1 MLLRGAFQRG
11 ASSEGDHNGGR
22 ESEVWRKKPG
32 PSDPGADVESLP
44 AGRTGSSCPAGYNG
58 FRNRVSRGIRPGGGR
73 AVAVGWG
80 VAGAPSGARACF
92 PARRSSSNG
101 LSETRLS
108 PIGPPSQHPGSQQV
122 GISGSWPSGW
132 PFGTVLSPR
141 KHRSPRTDTAARLEL
156 ALGPPVQSGKHGSPG
171 RARSS
176 GSVAG
181 TATARRRPPPPRCT
195 AARRRPHPRAP
206 PATRPPP
213 PPPRCTAT
221 ARRRPPPPRCT
232 AARRRPHP
240 RCTARHPPSF
250 RPHLRAPPAPAATA
264 PRRPPPPAARSHR
277 HRRHRLARARQPHHH
292 LAPVT
297 PYLSQCAPRIRGG
310 ERGVM
315 GAPRS
320 RQHPPRGSAGS

>member
-11 ASSEGDHNGGR
+11 ASSEGDHNGGQ

-58 FRNRVSRGIRPGGGR
+58 FWNRVSRGIRPGGGW
-73 AVAVGWG
+73 AVAGG
-80 VAGAPSGARACF
+80 RGGRRGGGARAW
-92 PARRSSSNG
+92 PGGPWPGAGPWLGPGRGRGRGPVQARERASQSADPPR
-101 LSETRLS
+101 TVCPKRACR

-122 GISGSWPSGW
+122 RISGSWPSGW

-141 KHRSPRTDTAARLEL
+141 KHRSPRTDRAARLEL

-171 RARSS
+171 HARSS
-176 GSVAG
+176 GSVA
-181 TATARRRPPPPRCT
+181 ARARRPPSF
-195 AARRRPHPRAP
+195 RPTPVH
-206 PATRPPP
+206 RPPP
-213 PPPRCTAT
+213 PPAT
-221 ARRRPPPPRCT
+221 ARHR
-232 AARRRPHP
+232 
-240 RCTARHPPSF
+240 
-250 RPHLRAPPAPAATA
+250 PAA
-264 PRRPPPPAARSHR
+264 
-277 HRRHRLARARQPHHH
+277 ARQPHHH